1 MSQMNPEL
9 RQTRRP
15 THVPCHFTPP
25 PSTSSDGAC
34 LLHSLSRRD
43 RRGPLAWGRGRRNTT
58 PRVPADIYETRRGI
72 FCFLWSL
79 VWRFYSLREGS
90 TTCLQLRKSSHSE
103 HRTPRIAA
111 SIMPKAR
118 RPSSQAIRIPTLQ
131 FAHRHRHLAPVA
143 HPRGSKRWNARSIT
157 RCCILLERSR

>member
-34 LLHSLSRRD
+34 SLHSLSRRD

-58 PRVPADIYETRRGI
+58 PRVLADIYETRRGI
-72 FCFLWSL
+72 FAFYGLWSG
-79 VWRFYSLREGS
+79 GS
-90 TTCLQLRKSSHSE
+90 IRCERGHPPVCSFE
-103 HRTPRIAA
+103 NHRTRSIALPRIAA

-118 RPSSQAIRIPTLQ
+118 RPSVPQ
-131 FAHRHRHLAPVA
+131 V
-143 HPRGSKRWNARSIT
+143 SKRVFLTPRLRLRSDSSPT
-157 RCCILLERSR
+157 TA